1 MGEGIYI
8 GKVAR
13 AAGLTPQAIR
23 FYERLGLIERAR
35 RTSSGYRI
43 CSPTTLERVQ
53 FINQAQSLG
62 LSLKEIQ
69 EVLRLKYSAQSPCKC
84 VRELLKQKLNR
95 LKKQIVAMEKVREE
109 IERCLR
115 ASRSSSRLP
124 HSASVI
130 CPMIQMKG
138 ARKPRGPRRKG
149 DEHA

>member
-23 FYERLGLIERAR
+23 FYERLGLIERAQ

-43 CSPTTLERVQ
+43 CSPATLERVQ
-53 FINQAQSLG
+53 FIKQAQSLG

-84 VRELLKQKLNR
+84 VRELLKQKLIQ
-95 LKKQIVAMEKVREE
+95 LKKQIVEMEKVRED

-115 ASRSSSRLP
+115 TSRKSYRLP

-130 CPMIQMKG
+130 CPMIQSKS
-138 ARKPRGPRRKG
+138 ARKPQPSKERR
-149 DEHA
+149 